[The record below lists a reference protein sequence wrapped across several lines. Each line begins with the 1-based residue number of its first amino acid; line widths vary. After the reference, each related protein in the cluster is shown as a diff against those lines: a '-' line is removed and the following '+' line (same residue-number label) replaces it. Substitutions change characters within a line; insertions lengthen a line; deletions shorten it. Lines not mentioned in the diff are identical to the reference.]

1 MQLTLQSV
9 SAPTA
14 HRESFSLNIAS
25 SLLTE
30 GREVPMPESDYEVA
44 RMAAAAERLMT
55 QTPEELEYS
64 FRLAW
69 AQSRESAALPHR
81 GSDDFWRNARSRLAR
96 GIAEHSE
103 VGSVTMVM
111 IATSVLQWAE
121 GVGVDPAR
129 FEGPLSIYVALVAK
143 SVFDELR
150 SRTDSKE
157 TEPKGDSKKS
167 AE

>member
-1 MQLTLQSV
+1 
-9 SAPTA
+9 
-14 HRESFSLNIAS
+14 
-25 SLLTE
+25 
-30 GREVPMPESDYEVA
+30 MPEPDYEVA
-44 RMAAAAERLMT
+44 RIAAAAEQLMT
-55 QTPEELEYS
+55 QTPEELEYN

-69 AQSRESAALPHR
+69 AQSREGASLPHR

-121 GVGVDPAR
+121 GAGIDPAR

-143 SVFDELR
+143 SVLDELR
-150 SRTDSKE
+150 SRTGGNEAK
-157 TEPKGDSKKS
+157 PKGDSKKN
-167 AE
+167 EQ